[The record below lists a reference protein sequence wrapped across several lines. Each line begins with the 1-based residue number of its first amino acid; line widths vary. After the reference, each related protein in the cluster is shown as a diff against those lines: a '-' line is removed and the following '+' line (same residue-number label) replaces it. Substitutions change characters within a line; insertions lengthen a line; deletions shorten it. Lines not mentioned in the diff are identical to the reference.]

1 MQFLLNLGIIAEK
14 NTACFMGYFRPEK
27 IQTRTNTNKIKA
39 LHVPKEG
46 IHP

>member
-1 MQFLLNLGIIAEK
+1 MR
-14 NTACFMGYFRPEK
+14 YFRPEQSGGE
-27 IQTRTNTNKIKA
+27 QTRTNTNKIKA